1 MMCTVVYRFAPHL
14 FDWTDAGASSQVAD
28 WKKHKRLCFTYLRD
42 ATTDCTG
49 MNFGEK
55 SAKGKSSRTRGEVLN
70 DLMAWAQIH
79 NGVTLSFA
87 CWQAMD
93 LMTDIHKAE
102 THFLGITLRKNNE
115 STNPRAA
122 YSLVDAQVLPLTL
135 LVEKYKHMATA
146 HDEQPVDMLENAF
159 WADRRRRIADGG
171 LGSVLAMSF
180 ELAPGEDM
188 TVEEAV
194 AKKNVPIWQPLGL
207 FKEHA
212 RSLRS
217 IPPLA
222 HSFWKLSLKNALNGG
237 AYDMKFRPW
246 LACS

>member
-1 MMCTVVYRFAPHL
+1 MAITVLIRS
-14 FDWTDAGASSQVAD
+14 D
-28 WKKHKRLCFTYLRD
+28 R
-42 ATTDCTG
+42 
-49 MNFGEK
+49 
-55 SAKGKSSRTRGEVLN
+55 
-70 DLMAWAQIH
+70 
-79 NGVTLSFA
+79 VTLSFA

-194 AKKNVPIWQPLGL
+194 AKVGCIL
-207 FKEHA
+207 FA
-212 RSLRS
+212 RSYSNVSRARKTCQS
-217 IPPLA
+217 GNRWDSSRNTRVRCVP
-222 HSFWKLSLKNALNGG
+222 S
-237 AYDMKFRPW
+237 
-246 LACS
+246 